1 MALLPTSIPANF
13 TTVASSGDV
22 NSTHS
27 PDCPDAESA
36 EWHYTVLPVYIL
48 LVSVLGMVLN
58 AFVLMVFCFHRKA
71 CTVAEIYLSNMAIA
85 DFVLMTCLPF
95 WAVYAANKFN
105 WLFPTPLCKLV
116 TLSIN
121 MNAYCSIYFLVLIS
135 IDRLLALVH
144 PLSHER
150 MRRPKCAKLA
160 CVLVWGF
167 GLLLGVP
174 TLVYRDVVHN
184 PKTNSSLCYLKYPNI
199 HVGRAFDV
207 MQIIFGFIIPV
218 SIISYCTFK
227 IIKALQNRSI
237 DALNT
242 RQTEQK
248 ATTLVLAVLLAFMI
262 CWVPFHLIKI
272 SAALIQLKLLTGCD
286 VIAIINTCRHVFM
299 YFAFFNSV
307 LNPILY
313 VIVGQNFQKKV
324 RELFKRRSFDRSTS
338 YTRSNL
344 TRSVKRVTR
353 VLEPIPADMGKRR
366 DTAWTGRQTITGLTH
381 RDRQPFK
388 LSFTPMGSLES
399 CMCLDCGRK
408 PANREKTHTDT
419 GRTCKLPWD

>member
-13 TTVASSGDV
+13 TTVALSGDL
-22 NSTHS
+22 NNTHG
-27 PDCPDAESA
+27 PDCPGAESA

-58 AFVLMVFCFHRKA
+58 AFVLMVFCFHKKA

-85 DFVLMTCLPF
+85 DLVLMTCLPF
-95 WAVYAANKFN
+95 WAVYAAKKFN
-105 WLFPTPLCKLV
+105 WPFPTPLCTLV

-135 IDRLLALVH
+135 IDRFLALVH
-144 PLSHER
+144 PLSHEQ
-150 MRRPKCAKLA
+150 MRRPICAKLA
-160 CVLVWGF
+160 CMLVWGF
-167 GLLLGVP
+167 GLLMGVP
-174 TLVYRDVVHN
+174 TLVYRDVKYFPHI
-184 PKTNSSLCYLKYPNI
+184 NSTPCYLNYPNT
-199 HVGRAFDV
+199 HVQLTFDG
-207 MQIIFGFIIPV
+207 MLMMFGFIIPV

-242 RQTEQK
+242 RQTEHK

-262 CWVPFHLIKI
+262 CWVPYHLIKI
-272 SAALIQLKLLTGCD
+272 PNALIILELLTCD
-286 VIAIINTCRHVFM
+286 VLTIVNTCSHVFM

-313 VIVGQNFQKKV
+313 VIVGKNFQKKV
-324 RELFKRRSFDRSTS
+324 RELFKRQSFDRSTS

-344 TRSVKRVTR
+344 TRSVKRVAG

-366 DTAWTGRQTITGLTH
+366 DTAWTGRQAITGLTN
-381 RDRQPFK
+381 RDNQPFK
-388 LSFTPMGSLES
+388 LSFTHGKFRVVNVFGLWEEPSEPGENP
-399 CMCLDCGRK
+399 R
-408 PANREKTHTDT
+408 
-419 GRTCKLPWD
+419 

>member
-1 MALLPTSIPANF
+1 MALLSTSIPANF
-13 TTVASSGDV
+13 TTVALSGDL
-22 NSTHS
+22 NNTHD
-27 PDCPDAESA
+27 PHCPDTESA

-58 AFVLMVFCFHRKA
+58 AFVLMVFCFHKKA

-85 DFVLMTCLPF
+85 DLVLMTCLPF
-95 WAVYAANKFN
+95 WAVYAAKKFD
-105 WLFPTPLCKLV
+105 WPFHTPLC
-116 TLSIN
+116 TLITFSIN

-135 IDRLLALVH
+135 IDRVLALVH
-144 PLSHER
+144 PLSHEQ

-174 TLVYRDVVHN
+174 TLVYREVKYFPD
-184 PKTNSSLCYLKYPNI
+184 TNSRLCYLNYPNA
-199 HVGRAFDV
+199 HVWLAFDV

-272 SAALIQLKLLTGCD
+272 PNALIQLKLLTCD
-286 VIAIINTCRHVFM
+286 VITIINTCNIVFM

-313 VIVGQNFQKKV
+313 VIVGKNFQKKV
-324 RELFKRRSFDRSTS
+324 RELFQRRSCG
-338 YTRSNL
+338 
-344 TRSVKRVTR
+344 
-353 VLEPIPADMGKRR
+353 GK
-366 DTAWTGRQTITGLTH
+366 TII
-381 RDRQPFK
+381 
-388 LSFTPMGSLES
+388 
-399 CMCLDCGRK
+399 
-408 PANREKTHTDT
+408 
-419 GRTCKLPWD
+419 

>member
-13 TTVASSGDV
+13 TTVALSGDL
-22 NSTHS
+22 NSTHG

-48 LVSVLGMVLN
+48 LVSVLGMVFN
-58 AFVLMVFCFHRKA
+58 AFVLMVFCFHKKA

-85 DFVLMTCLPF
+85 DLVLMTCLPF
-95 WAVYAANKFN
+95 WVVYTAKKFN
-105 WLFPTPLCKLV
+105 WPFPTPLCTLV
-116 TLSIN
+116 TFSIKV
-121 MNAYCSIYFLVLIS
+121 NAYCSIYFLVLIS
-135 IDRLLALVH
+135 IDRFLALVH
-144 PLSHER
+144 PLSHGR

-174 TLVYRDVVHN
+174 TLVYRDVKYFPHI
-184 PKTNSSLCYLKYPNI
+184 NSSLCYLNYPNT
-199 HVGRAFDV
+199 HVQLAFHV

-227 IIKALQNRSI
+227 IIKALQNWSI

-262 CWVPFHLIKI
+262 CWVPFHLMKI
-272 SAALIQLKLLTGCD
+272 SSTLLQAKLLEGCD
-286 VIAIINTCRHVFM
+286 VRAIVNTCTHVFI

-313 VIVGQNFQKKV
+313 VFVGKNFQKKV
-324 RELFKRRSFDRSTS
+324 RELFKRWSCG
-338 YTRSNL
+338 
-344 TRSVKRVTR
+344 
-353 VLEPIPADMGKRR
+353 GK
-366 DTAWTGRQTITGLTH
+366 TVI
-381 RDRQPFK
+381 
-388 LSFTPMGSLES
+388 
-399 CMCLDCGRK
+399 
-408 PANREKTHTDT
+408 
-419 GRTCKLPWD
+419 